1 MAPHEPPIMRFS
13 TRSLRA
19 ARLLLTLCAIVAS
32 APVAALD
39 LSMRLGVVS
48 QADMIDDSVQTPLLL
63 ESSASLDDEFVV
75 DLVISDALSMLG
87 TDYQLG
93 ASTLDEKKVDCSSLV
108 QRIFRAIGV
117 EVPRTTRQQV
127 GYGEPVARED
137 LRKGDLL
144 FYRWQPSNLHVAI
157 YMDDGYI
164 LHASPGQG
172 RVVVTRL
179 TPSWERRMVAA
190 RRVI

>member
-1 MAPHEPPIMRFS
+1 
-13 TRSLRA
+13 
-19 ARLLLTLCAIVAS
+19 
-32 APVAALD
+32 
-39 LSMRLGVVS
+39 
-48 QADMIDDSVQTPLLL
+48 MIDDSVQTPVAL
-63 ESSASLDDEFVV
+63 ESSPKLDDEFVV

-87 TDYQLG
+87 TGYQLG
-93 ASTLDEKKVDCSSLV
+93 AKADDEKKVDCSSLV
-108 QRIFRAIGV
+108 QRIFRTIGV
-117 EVPRTTRQQV
+117 DVPRTTRQQV
-127 GYGEPVARED
+127 GYGEPVARDD

-144 FYRWQPSNLHVAI
+144 FYRWQRHNLHVAI

-179 TPSWERRMVAA
+179 TPSWERRLVAA

>member
-1 MAPHEPPIMRFS
+1 MRFS
-13 TRSLRA
+13 SRSLRA
-19 ARLLLTLCAIVAS
+19 ARLLLPLCALVAS
-32 APVAALD
+32 APAAALD
-39 LSMRLGVVS
+39 LSTRLGVVS
-48 QADMIDDSVQTPLLL
+48 QSDMIDDSVQTPLLL
-63 ESSASLDDEFVV
+63 EPSASLDDEFVV

-144 FYRWQPSNLHVAI
+144 FYRWQPRNLHVAI